1 MKELEGKLYHAL
13 EAFERQALEQRMA
26 KYGFKNIKRI
36 ELFLWDL
43 EIFLQIQNVLRDRVV
58 LKGGAAVQF
67 YLPINAQ
74 RTSVD
79 IDMIFNGT
87 REELEDA
94 LKQVTKNLE
103 SNDNPFVFELH
114 TPKKPKTQLQLFTYF
129 IKVPTVLN
137 EKELCMEVAVQ
148 ELKVEFIL
156 DADRIEISKRCGREL
171 FAICS
176 EMEYNLMPL
185 NNLFADKLT
194 TLGPNTIG
202 VQNERM
208 DEQVKQIYDIWMLIN
223 HHINKLD
230 IQIVREKYFRRAELE
245 CASRRVPF
253 DPEGIKGDVYRQ
265 LHRFSQVDTGNDG
278 TLVKYI
284 RDFKSLYLKSDI
296 RFNPADVACAAELI
310 KLTFQ
315 AIFNGD
321 KDFSTV
327 KIALE
332 IRADLDLSKY
342 KGIEKGEKS
351 KELRDRLIEEFI
363 KHSTL
368 DAKLLKGKALQR
380 VFWSIIDTENIYDVE
395 KSVKENLG

>member
-1 MKELEGKLYHAL
+1 
-13 EAFERQALEQRMA
+13 
-26 KYGFKNIKRI
+26 
-36 ELFLWDL
+36 
-43 EIFLQIQNVLRDRVV
+43 
-58 LKGGAAVQF
+58 
-67 YLPINAQ
+67 
-74 RTSVD
+74 
-79 IDMIFNGT
+79 
-87 REELEDA
+87 
-94 LKQVTKNLE
+94 
-103 SNDNPFVFELH
+103 
-114 TPKKPKTQLQLFTYF
+114 
-129 IKVPTVLN
+129 
-137 EKELCMEVAVQ
+137 
-148 ELKVEFIL
+148 
-156 DADRIEISKRCGREL
+156 
-171 FAICS
+171 
-176 EMEYNLMPL
+176 
-185 NNLFADKLT
+185 
-194 TLGPNTIG
+194 
-202 VQNERM
+202 
-208 DEQVKQIYDIWMLIN
+208 MLIN